1 MLKRILLSIVLLL
14 VIAYLV
20 VAITAFNRK
29 PAGQVCRDMELVIK
43 DTVYAGFITKKEVS
57 GMLEKKGIYP
67 VGKPMDRIRSKT
79 LERELAK
86 HPLID
91 EVECYKTP
99 SGILCVEV
107 SQRIPILSGGGYE
120 LVAGE
125 RRLRAPRVAGL
136 NDVPCLLIAADNED
150 SSAIALVEN
159 LQRRDLDFFEEAYG
173 FKRLIDQYGLTQ
185 EEAARKVGK
194 TQSAVANKLR
204 LLRLSPQNM
213 ELIRSANLTE
223 RHARC
228 LLRLHDDEERMNA
241 THYIIEN
248 ELNVSRSE
256 EYIENLLEQKK
267 HPELTEPPHKDN
279 VVRLIKDVRFFLNTL
294 NRAVGVMVD
303 AGIGATVDRRPP
315 LHQPPIER
323 IGGKTHI
330 SRTTLSLCG
339 SSVNCDLLVA
349 PRNPWMYSSNRLT
362 FNWFSIVWCV
372 AFIHSP
378 RHDMQ
383 TQQSSARAAL

>member
-1 MLKRILLSIVLLL
+1 MSEIARNPNQPRKYFDPEAIAQLAESIRQYGVLNPL
-14 VIAYLV
+14 
-20 VAITAFNRK
+20 
-29 PAGQVCRDMELVIK
+29 
-43 DTVYAGFITKKEVS
+43 TVRRA
-57 GMLEKKGIYP
+57 P
-67 VGKPMDRIRSKT
+67 
-79 LERELAK
+79 
-86 HPLID
+86 
-91 EVECYKTP
+91 
-99 SGILCVEV
+99 
-107 SQRIPILSGGGYE
+107 GGGYE

-125 RRLRAPRVAGL
+125 RRLRAARVAGL

-267 HPELTEPPHKDN
+267 HPELAEPPHKDN

-303 AGIGATVDRRPP
+303 ARNRCNRRPA
-315 LHQPPIER
+315 
-323 IGGKTHI
+323 GK
-330 SRTTLSLCG
+330 RG
-339 SSVNCDLLVA
+339 WNYVDNQ
-349 PRNPWMYSSNRLT
+349 Y
-362 FNWFSIVWCV
+362 
-372 AFIHSP
+372 
-378 RHDMQ
+378 
-383 TQQSSARAAL
+383 SARKELMFHVKHFCSTGGRILFHMKHLMVACEANLTCLPGRGTRG